1 MLAYLIRARSRR
13 ARAGWFSGR
22 SGLTLFAVCLV
33 GMLVICPQ
41 PLRAQARPDA
51 GRILEGIR
59 PPPPAPVT
67 NPDAALPPQ
76 EERPAMSGPAS
87 QSVVVRHWRITG
99 AHAFSPEQ
107 LEALIH
113 EYRGQKL
120 TLAELNDVAR
130 LITAHYRQHGYMLSR
145 AYVPAQKIRDDTV
158 EIAVI
163 EGHLSSID
171 VTNNSPVA
179 GSLVTKHLEHLRRT
193 GPVEGRNLS
202 RSLLLLND
210 LPGVEVRSTL
220 KPGAALGTSD
230 LDIQVNSAH
239 RFSGS
244 VDADSYGNRFTGQ
257 LRGGGTLNFNDPLHY
272 GDVLS
277 LRANSA
283 GHGMN
288 YGRLGY
294 QVPLG
299 GNGLKIGLAASELQY
314 RLGKEFVSLSAH
326 GTAEVGTLWT
336 AYQLV
341 RTPYHNLALQFTYD
355 HKRLDDHIDAAF
367 TDIRKTLD
375 VATLGMLGDWSD
387 AVAGNAINVYS
398 VDFMSG
404 RLRLDPLAAAA
415 DQGPNGHQAQGR
427 YYKLALNYSRTQTLT
442 SGVSLYMG
450 LAAQTTNK
458 NLDTSETQAIGGAY
472 GVRAYPQDEGAGDDA
487 AVLNI
492 ELRWSVPEI
501 PEMEIL
507 TFADAGIVRMNHKPL
522 PTDTNN
528 RRNLAGEG
536 LGLQWVEPKR
546 FALRTYLA
554 WRAGPAPLTD
564 SDRRPRIWLQFAQYF

>member
-1 MLAYLIRARSRR
+1 MLAYLIYARSRC
-13 ARAGWFSGR
+13 ARGEWFSAR
-22 SGLTLFAVCLV
+22 SGLTLFAVCLL
-33 GMLVICPQ
+33 GMLFICPQ
-41 PLRAQARPDA
+41 PLRAQGRPDA
-51 GRILEGIR
+51 GQILEGIR
-59 PPPPAPVT
+59 PPPPASAP

-76 EERPAMSGPAS
+76 EERPAISGPAS
-87 QSVVVRHWRITG
+87 ELVLVKHWRITG
-99 AHAFSPEQ
+99 AHAFKPEQ

-120 TLAELNDVAR
+120 TLTELNAVAR
-130 LITAHYRQHGYMLSR
+130 RITAHYRQHGYMLSR
-145 AYVPAQKIRDDTV
+145 AYVPAQKIRDNTV
-158 EIAVI
+158 EIAVL

-171 VTNNSPVA
+171 VTNSSPVA

-220 KPGAALGTSD
+220 KPGAAVGTSD
-230 LDIQVNSAH
+230 LDIQVNSTH

-257 LRGGGTLNFNDPLHY
+257 FRGGGTLNFNEPLHY

-277 LRANSA
+277 LRADSA

-299 GNGLKIGLAASELQY
+299 GNGLKIGLAASDLKY
-314 RLGKEFVSLSAH
+314 RLGKEFASLSAH

-341 RTPYHNLALQFTYD
+341 RTPYHNLAFQLTYD
-355 HKRLDDHIDAAF
+355 HKRLDDRIDANF

-375 VATLGMLGDWSD
+375 VATFGISGDWSD
-387 AVAGNAINVYS
+387 DVVGNAINVYS
-398 VDFMSG
+398 VDFISG
-404 RLRLDPLAAAA
+404 RLRLDPLTAAF
-415 DQGPNGHQAQGR
+415 DQGPGGHQTQGR
-427 YYKLALNYSRTQTLT
+427 YTKLALNYSRTQTLT
-442 SGVSLYMG
+442 RGVSLYMG

-501 PEMEIL
+501 PELEIL
-507 TFADAGIVRMNHKPL
+507 TFADGGMVKMHHQPL
-522 PTDTNN
+522 PADTNN

-536 LGLQWVEPKR
+536 LGLQWIDPKR
-546 FALRTYLA
+546 FALKTYLA